1 MIWEDECYLLS
12 KRKFRENANIINI
25 FTQKKGK
32 IDGIVY
38 GGTSRKVRNYLQI
51 SNKLFVSHTSKS
63 ENKIGYF
70 KTELIKPISPLFFN
84 DKERTSALI
93 SICSILNILLPD
105 SQPNKKIYASFEKL
119 INSIILED
127 WIFLYIFFEI
137 NLIKDL
143 GYDTNLTEHLND
155 IKNDK
160 DYLKIKIDGY
170 IYEIPNYLIQKKI
183 PKDFKNSLIKKS
195 LHFTRQVMLNK
206 FFIPNNLIFPKSRVI
221 LENYFNK
228 D

>member
-25 FTQKKGK
+25 FTKNKGK

-38 GGTSRKVRNYLQI
+38 GGNSRKIRNYLQV
-51 SNKLFVSHTSKS
+51 SNKLFVSHNSKS

-70 KTELIKPISPLFFN
+70 KTELIKPISPLYFN

-93 SICSILNILLPD
+93 SICSLLNILLPN
-105 SQPNKKIYASFEKL
+105 SQPNKKIYESFEKL
-119 INSIILED
+119 ISSISLEN

-143 GYDTNLTEHLND
+143 GYDTNLSEHSND
-155 IKNDK
+155 IDANK
-160 DYLKIKIDGY
+160 DFLKIKIDGY
-170 IYEIPNYLIQKKI
+170 IYEIPNYLVKKEI
-183 PKDFKNSLIKKS
+183 PKNFTNLIIRKS
-195 LHFTRQVMLNK
+195 LYFTRQIMLSK
-206 FFIPNNLIFPKSRVI
+206 FFIPNNLVFPKSRVI
-221 LENYFNK
+221 FENYFT
-228 D
+228 

>member
-12 KRKFRENANIINI
+12 KRKFRENGNIINI

-63 ENKIGYF
+63 ENRIGYF
-70 KTELIKPISPLFFN
+70 KTELIKPISPIYFN
-84 DKERTSALI
+84 DKQRTSALV
-93 SICSILNILLPD
+93 SICSLLNILLPD
-105 SQPNKKIYASFEKL
+105 SQPNQKIYDSFEKL
-119 INSIILED
+119 LNSINLEN

-143 GYDTNLTEHLND
+143 GYDTNLVEHLNN
-155 IKNDK
+155 IKSNK
-160 DYLKIKIDGY
+160 NFLKIKIDGF
-170 IYEIPNYLIQKKI
+170 IYEIPNYLIEKKI
-183 PKDFKNSLIKKS
+183 PVNFSNLLIRKS
-195 LHFTRQVMLNK
+195 LSFTRQVMQNK

-221 LENYFNK
+221 LENYFN
-228 D
+228 